1 MPTEEQERLRRL
13 RDRQLGTRDPLA
25 KQRRQDREI
34 AQKQRRMRESF
45 SFGRMWTDL
54 PRRYRGAL
62 AGAIV
67 GLGFLLVAPILV
79 EGTWGLLI
87 GVVAFPFAAL
97 VGFAIGRY
105 EDTMEEI
112 KKDLH

>member
-1 MPTEEQERLRRL
+1 
-13 RDRQLGTRDPLA
+13 
-25 KQRRQDREI
+25 
-34 AQKQRRMRESF
+34 
-45 SFGRMWTDL
+45 
-54 PRRYRGAL
+54 
-62 AGAIV
+62 
-67 GLGFLLVAPILV
+67 V